1 MVNMKDG
8 RSPISEESGETGCF
22 ILGMDFRKSHK
33 KLMKNQEKTFDNYLT
48 AKMIGVMINYI

>member
-1 MVNMKDG
+1 MKDG

-33 KLMKNQEKTFDNYLT
+33 KLMKNQEKTFDYYLT